1 MPALRP
7 CVSLA
12 FSAVVLG
19 ACAPINPNFETLLWP
34 NAANYMIEGALTRGF
49 ASFPRV
55 AYVQGEGSSTDRS
68 SFRIMGPPGAGI
80 DARGIYVPTEILAVD
95 QDRRFKKT
103 FVVKSRYGMI
113 RIFAWDDVNQ
123 NGVRDLNEALGG
135 EWELLKQDMRGW
147 TFNAP
152 AWNQFNFAFAR

>member
-1 MPALRP
+1 
-7 CVSLA
+7 
-12 FSAVVLG
+12 
-19 ACAPINPNFETLLWP
+19 
-34 NAANYMIEGALTRGF
+34 
-49 ASFPRV
+49 
-55 AYVQGEGSSTDRS
+55 
-68 SFRIMGPPGAGI
+68 MGPPGAGI
-80 DARGIYVPTEILAVD
+80 DARGIYVPTEILTVD

-152 AWNQFNFAFAR
+152 AWNQFNFAFTR